1 MYDTLE
7 TKCVIFEMSLIPKP
21 SEQFREQEWSLYSP
35 PQKKVLQ
42 DGVGVGSVH
51 HSNRI
56 LW

>member
-42 DGVGVGSVH
+42 DGVGMGSVH
-51 HSNRI
+51 HSDRI